1 MSHASTA
8 LLAGALD
15 VLEDLSF
22 TLRERNEDVKKRMA
36 LVETDRA
43 ALLDHA
49 QQMDLREQRIA
60 ERERDLEMR
69 LAALEQSVAD
79 LERRRTQN
87 PVPVASAP
95 PDLCQEYQ
103 AELETAVAS
112 LTRDNRRLQSSIRDL
127 TQAGRALKSTI
138 ADLTMQSA
146 AKDAK
151 IDALARHLRQ
161 AKTHVKVLRA
171 SHTQQDPAPQPAV
184 LEDSRT
190 LIRLQAQVA
199 AQGTRVAAMEHD
211 RYVLEGQV
219 QGLQLQLERRER
231 EHVAQMDKCAAVF
244 GGVLALMQVGALPGP
259 LAGTP
264 GAGNDR
270 RWAQIVEH
278 VATHDPGNLVGVLYT
293 LWDRHV
299 PVMGPLVTVLVPLIC
314 GSAHTMHVTLLAAL
328 LLTQIA
334 PDTQLSLPIDA
345 TAPPAT
351 TVTYGAAK
359 TLGIDTLLVHA
370 ATHHAFLIHLCAPPR
385 LCGYLTT
392 AHARAVTSIFVHLLA
407 SSPTAA
413 LASLT
418 PTRDEL
424 ADAFA
429 VHLAA
434 LARNGVCFL
443 RDQGMAAAVAPEF
456 DSAPAE
462 NLAVVVRRLVEAD
475 PVWARA
481 QGPMRVQCR
490 AVLALC
496 GAKVGGGKE
505 GTWEESLVVI
515 VEELRAVVRVVDGDE
530 QGTETEIGTTG

>member
-1 MSHASTA
+1 
-8 LLAGALD
+8 
-15 VLEDLSF
+15 
-22 TLRERNEDVKKRMA
+22 MA
-36 LVETDRA
+36 LVESDRA

-49 QQMDLREQRIA
+49 QQIDLREQRAA
-60 ERERDLEMR
+60 EREHDLEMR

-79 LERRRTQN
+79 FERRRALN

-95 PDLCQEYQ
+95 PDACHEYQ
-103 AELETAVAS
+103 TELENAVAS
-112 LTRDNRRLQSSIRDL
+112 LNRDNRRLQSSIRDL

-138 ADLTMQSA
+138 ADLTTQVA

-151 IDALARHLRQ
+151 IDTLARHLRQ

-171 SHTQQDPAPQPAV
+171 SHAPPDSAPPPAV
-184 LEDSRT
+184 LEDSRA

-219 QGLQLQLERRER
+219 QDLQLQLERRER
-231 EHVAQMDKCAAVF
+231 EHVAQMEKCATVF
-244 GGVLALMQVGALPGP
+244 GGVLALMQVGALPSP
-259 LAGTP
+259 LAEMPGT
-264 GAGNDR
+264 GNDR
-270 RWAQIVEH
+270 VWAQIVEH
-278 VATHDPGNLVGVLYT
+278 VAAHDAYHLVGVLFT

-299 PVMGPLVTVLVPLIC
+299 PIAGPLATILVALSR
-314 GSAHTMHVTLLAAL
+314 GSTHTMHVTLLAAL

-345 TAPPAT
+345 TAPLST
-351 TVTYGAAK
+351 TITYGAAI

-370 ATHHAFLIHLCAPPR
+370 GTHHAFLLHVRAPPR

-407 SSPTAA
+407 SSPGVA
-413 LASLT
+413 LTSLT
-418 PTRDEL
+418 PVRDEL

-434 LARNGVCFL
+434 LARKGVCFL

-456 DSAPAE
+456 DAAPAE
-462 NLAVVVRRLVEAD
+462 NLAVVVRRLVEVD
-475 PVWARA
+475 PAWVRT

-496 GAKVGGGKE
+496 GTVTGGRE
-505 GTWEESLVVI
+505 WDESLLVV
-515 VEELRAVVRVVDGDE
+515 VEEVRAVVRVVDADGS
-530 QGTETEIGTTG
+530 GSGSTG